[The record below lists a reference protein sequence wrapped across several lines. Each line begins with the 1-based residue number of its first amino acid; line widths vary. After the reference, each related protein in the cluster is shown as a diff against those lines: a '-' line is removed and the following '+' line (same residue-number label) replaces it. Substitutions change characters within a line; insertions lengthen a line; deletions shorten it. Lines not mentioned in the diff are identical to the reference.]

1 MSDDDL
7 IGTAEVAK
15 RLGVSV
21 ATVNRWQDD
30 AEDAP
35 EAPLRA
41 AVVIP
46 GPKRA
51 AARLYRSADVQAA
64 WDHRV
69 LPALERGA
77 CADCTTFARQVWHNG
92 DPCPNTLEAAS

>member
-1 MSDDDL
+1 MADDL

-35 EAPLRA
+35 QAPLTP

-51 AARLYRSADVQAA
+51 AARLYRSEDVQAA
-64 WDHRV
+64 WDRRV
-69 LPALERGA
+69 TNAIDRGA
-77 CADCTTFARQVWHNG
+77 CVACTTFTRQVWHNG
-92 DPCPNTLEAAS
+92 DPCPSEQAVAS